1 MNPLLRPRLNRL
13 AVPIFFEF
21 LLGMLVALLGLWLAA
36 RHSDT
41 AAGTLGVMQ
50 QVQETV
56 VVVFRVLSIGVGVV
70 VTQLL
75 GAERPLKAKATATS
89 ALAVATWLG
98 AFATLVLWVF
108 RHSILSALNAPVPVV
123 ALALPYLWV
132 MAPALW
138 LEAYNLSMA
147 AVLRAHLRV
156 KESLAITVGMHLT
169 HAALALPLMSGF
181 WGWDGLGLLG
191 FVLAFLASRV
201 LGLGLHLWLWQR
213 RLDMQLA
220 RDNWWRF
227 RRELVWP
234 VFKIGAPGASL
245 EAVYRLGFMVSLSTA
260 ATLGVEAL
268 ATQAYVLQTLKFV
281 LLTSLAI
288 GWATEIMVGRLVGA
302 GQLNQADDLVRKAM
316 RNGLIAS
323 GSMAVLAAL
332 GAPWILR
339 VFTQDPNIVHTAQ
352 WLLAMSVALEL
363 ARVANLIV
371 NGALRATND
380 GVFAASSAMVSL
392 VLVLGTGS
400 YVLGHALGL
409 PGIWLAYI
417 LDEALRGGVL
427 WWRWHR
433 RGWLLNT
440 RQWWVAQ
447 RRQPGAD

>member
-36 RHSDT
+36 RHSDA

-56 VVVFRVLSIGVGVV
+56 VVVFRVLSIGVGVT

-75 GAERPLKAKATATS
+75 GADRPLKAKATATS

-98 AFATLVLWVF
+98 GLSTLVLWVF
-108 RHSILSALNAPVPVV
+108 RHQMLSVLNAPAAVV

-132 MAPALW
+132 LAPALW
-138 LEAYNLSMA
+138 LEAYNLSMG

-156 KESLAITVGMHLT
+156 KASLAITVAMHLT
-169 HAALALPLMSGF
+169 HAALAWPLMGGVGA
-181 WGWDGLGLLG
+181 WEGLGLLG
-191 FVLAFLASRV
+191 FVLAFFASRV
-201 LGLGLHLWLWQR
+201 LGVGLHLWMWHG
-213 RLDMQLA
+213 RLDMALTRA
-220 RDNWWRF
+220 HWWRF
-227 RRELVWP
+227 RVDLMGP
-234 VFKIGAPGASL
+234 VLKVGAPGASL

-302 GQLNQADDLVRKAM
+302 GQLNQADALVRKAM

-323 GSMAVLAAL
+323 GSLAVLAAVA
-332 GAPWILR
+332 APWIMR
-339 VFTQDPNIVHTAQ
+339 VFTQDPGIVRTAQ

-363 ARVANLIV
+363 ARVANLIL
-371 NGALRATND
+371 NGALRASND

-409 PGIWLAYI
+409 PGIWMAYI
-417 LDEALRGGVL
+417 LDEALRGGL
-427 WWRWHR
+427 LCWRWHR
-433 RGWLLNT
+433 RGWLAHT
-440 RQWWVAQ
+440 RQWWVAH
-447 RRQPGAD
+447 RRQAGGE